1 MLRNIDEEKFN
12 SGDSELYGFIKE
24 DFPKEAEAQVG
35 SWWISRSFV
44 GQQGKTPQE
53 EETSYNSYAGI
64 KIIED
69 YGR

>member
-1 MLRNIDEEKFN
+1 MVLRKTHEERFN

-24 DFPKEAEAQVG
+24 DFPKEGEAQAG
-35 SWWISRSFV
+35 SWWISRSF
-44 GQQGKTPQE
+44 GQQGRTPQE